1 MSTLRW
7 FQKAVKMPI
16 SKNIHTQMGVHFE
29 EVREMIIE
37 IEGLDPEAERLLGN
51 AAHHLHELAEFLKQR
66 DGVIV
71 IRETNRINFLDA
83 IVDQLVTAT
92 GVAHMLHMDPVAGLD
107 EVNRSNWSKFDEN
120 GEPYFDQNQKVAKG
134 PNYRKANLAPFV

>member
-1 MSTLRW
+1 
-7 FQKAVKMPI
+7 MPI
-16 SKNIHTQMGVHFE
+16 SKNIHTQLGVHFE
-29 EVREMIIE
+29 EVVEMIQE
-37 IEGLDPEAERLLGN
+37 IEGLNPEADTLLSTAQN
-51 AAHHLHELAEFLKQR
+51 ALHDLANFLKQR

-71 IRETNRINFLDA
+71 VRETNRLNFLDA

-92 GVAHMLHMDPVAGLD
+92 GVAHMLHMDPVGGLD